1 MDIIF
6 TEDDYIRCDIV
17 TGRLYRCLTSLIQE
31 FLDVQFSEVFGS
43 RWIDNI
49 VKLADSISGPGW
61 STERNNLKAL
71 LEKKEEK
78 GLVLMDKTCVDV
90 TIANTL
96 MLFTCYY
103 IVSVPQCHVLSVDDM
118 KDIIHTFE
126 NKPLTEYD
134 GFDAEAL
141 RSKLIECI
149 RQDVKVLLKCQEKMA
164 TQYTKS
170 NGQVVTRKNGKIESD
185 DFFKKIQR
193 LVNNKNHLNS
203 HMSTVSDPIASER
216 EITDM
221 IMNLE
226 EFLGYLSATWEYP
239 MKSEFLE
246 RYRKEITIIRY
257 LRSTTQF
264 AEVTNALS
272 SVISAMPVDRIV
284 KETDAADNTSND
296 EQHLSAF
303 RRCFSLLSN
312 ANNHCAAC
320 TALMVES
327 DTLEN
332 PCATIMLA
340 FMYYCGWSSG
350 HTAEEILMPVS
361 VISDPNGWLALAEK
375 FKTQSK
381 EEEKTD
387 KELSTLHRAQATAYY
402 IGHAMVNK
410 APSAFMMAGY
420 LGIMLENFEITKAC
434 FRYAGESDKKAKDLY
449 NAFNNMQDETV
460 FQKWASAQNKTRL
473 SK

>member
-1 MDIIF
+1 
-6 TEDDYIRCDIV
+6 
-17 TGRLYRCLTSLIQE
+17 
-31 FLDVQFSEVFGS
+31 
-43 RWIDNI
+43 
-49 VKLADSISGPGW
+49 
-61 STERNNLKAL
+61 
-71 LEKKEEK
+71 
-78 GLVLMDKTCVDV
+78 
-90 TIANTL
+90 
-96 MLFTCYY
+96 
-103 IVSVPQCHVLSVDDM
+103 
-118 KDIIHTFE
+118 
-126 NKPLTEYD
+126 
-134 GFDAEAL
+134 
-141 RSKLIECI
+141 
-149 RQDVKVLLKCQEKMA
+149 MA

-185 DFFKKIQR
+185 DFYKKIQR

-284 KETDAADNTSND
+284 KETAVAGNASND

-303 RRCFSLLSN
+303 KRCFSLLSN